1 MEESTVSP
9 VALWLK
15 LCGFHHFVSL
25 VLHVTIFAVQISNL
39 WASSANELYPET
51 VRVQSTQTPAN
62 SCEGTN
68 KGLEFLLTKTGAQI

>member
-25 VLHVTIFAVQISNL
+25 VLHVTIFAVQSSNL
-39 WASSANELYPET
+39 WASSANELLA
-51 VRVQSTQTPAN
+51 VWVQSTQTPAN
-62 SCEGTN
+62 SCEETN